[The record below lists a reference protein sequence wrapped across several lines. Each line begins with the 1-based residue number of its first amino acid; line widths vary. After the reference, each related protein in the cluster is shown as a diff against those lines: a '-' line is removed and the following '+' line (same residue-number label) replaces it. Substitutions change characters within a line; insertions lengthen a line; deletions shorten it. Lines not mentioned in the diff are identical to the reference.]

1 MDFSRMRLAEKNVW
15 MESGMEIANVD
26 KEEETIVE
34 STSWMCWHHCDELGS
49 GNVSDD
55 VASHCC

>member
-26 KEEETIVE
+26 KEEETIDE
-34 STSWMCWHHCDELGS
+34 STSWMWHHCDELGS